1 MNTVRQRFDRLSE
14 LDRGI
19 AFESS
24 GTQLPTGPM
33 LMLDRITHVAA
44 KGGAHGNGEIRAELD
59 IRPDLWFFQCHF
71 PGDPVMPG
79 CLGLDAL
86 WQLLGFYLAWRGH
99 SGRGRALG
107 VDEVRFTGQVLPG
120 ARQVTYQVNIKRV
133 LVRGLVLGLAD
144 GEVCVDGRRI
154 YTAGGLRVGL
164 FASTDGF

>member
-1 MNTVRQRFDRLSE
+1 
-14 LDRGI
+14 
-19 AFESS
+19 
-24 GTQLPTGPM
+24 
-33 LMLDRITHVAA
+33 
-44 KGGAHGNGEIRAELD
+44 
-59 IRPDLWFFQCHF
+59 
-71 PGDPVMPG
+71 
-79 CLGLDAL
+79 
-86 WQLLGFYLAWRGH
+86 LAWRGH
-99 SGRGRALG
+99 NGRGRALG